1 MFNMDMALGSFNSKD
16 GTQIGFFRL
25 GSGPALVIVHGSLS
39 NGESWREVA
48 SLLAGSFTCY
58 VIDRR
63 GRGRSGDAP
72 HYAIEREYEDIQG
85 ALTMSGEGANL
96 LGHSFGAV
104 CALGAALRTPVP
116 RLILYEP
123 PLPVGGPV
131 AGPYLVDYQ
140 NAIDDGDFD
149 RALEIGYTRFAAI
162 PVSRIPSMRTTPDWA
177 QAKALAPTWT
187 REIEEIEKLG
197 PSLDRYRTLSAPTL
211 LLLGSESAPHPLKDT
226 TEALSRTL
234 AQARVSELSGQG
246 HIANLRTPGL
256 VAGRVRAFLR
266 E

>member
-1 MFNMDMALGSFNSKD
+1 
-16 GTQIGFFRL
+16 
-25 GSGPALVIVHGSLS
+25 
-39 NGESWREVA
+39 VA
-48 SLLAGSFTCY
+48 SLLADSFTCY

-72 HYAIEREYEDIQG
+72 HYAIEREYEDIED
-85 ALTMSGEGANL
+85 ALAVAGEGSSL

-104 CALGAALRTPVP
+104 CALGAALRTPVA

-131 AGPYLVDYQ
+131 AGPYLIDYR
-140 NAIDDGDFD
+140 NAIAEGDFD

-162 PVSRIPSMRTTPDWA
+162 PASRIPSMRITPEWA

-187 REIEEIEKLG
+187 REIEEIDRLG
-197 PSLDRYRTLSAPTL
+197 PSLDRYRTLSVPTL

-226 TEALSRTL
+226 SEALSRTL
-234 AQARVSELSGQG
+234 ANARLSEMSGQG
-246 HIANLRTPGL
+246 HIANLRAPAL
-256 VAGRVRAFLR
+256 VAERVRAFLLAR
-266 E
+266 